1 MSHFSFEIEKCDP
14 TSKARVGKIT
24 TAHSTF
30 ETPVFMPIGTRGTVK
45 TLTHPMLES
54 IGAKII
60 LGNTYHLLLR
70 PGARIIEG
78 AGGLHAFI
86 KWPHSLLTDSGGF
99 QVFSLSAL
107 RTLTEE
113 GVHFRSHIDGSKWF
127 IGPQESITM
136 QRIMGSDI
144 VMAFDECPP
153 YGAEYGEVLQ
163 AVERTTRWAHA
174 SRAVALQPHQNFFA
188 IVQGGVFADL
198 REQSARALRELEC
211 EGYAIG
217 GLSVGE
223 PREMMNA
230 AIEAVEPFLPPDK
243 PRYLMGVGTPRNL
256 VESVLRGVDM
266 FDCVLPTRNARNGMA
281 FTWEGKI
288 NISAARYAEDY
299 RPLDPQI
306 DCYASQM
313 PRAYI
318 RHLLHVG
325 EMSGQ
330 TLVSWHNLAFYLDF
344 MRQMR
349 QAIREGTLDLF
360 YARVC
365 ALYPQ

>member
-1 MSHFSFEIEKCDP
+1 MSQFSFSIEKKDKG
-14 TSKARVGKIT
+14 SKARLGQIT

-30 ETPVFMPIGTRGTVK
+30 ETPVFMPVGTRGSVK

-70 PGARIIEG
+70 PGSEIIDG

-86 KWPHSLLTDSGGF
+86 RWPHSLLTDSGGF
-99 QVFSLSAL
+99 QVFSLSSL

-127 IGPQESITM
+127 IGPKESIGM
-136 QRIMGSDI
+136 QRILGSDI

-153 YGAEYGEVLQ
+153 FGAEYSAVEH

-174 SRAVALQPHQNFFA
+174 SRAVELKSHQNFFA
-188 IVQGGVFADL
+188 IVQGGVFPDL
-198 REQSARALRELEC
+198 REKSALALRELEC

-223 PREMMNA
+223 PRLLMNSTL
-230 AIEAVEPFLPPDK
+230 EALEPFLPADK

-256 VESVLRGVDM
+256 IEGVMRGVDM

-281 FTWEGKI
+281 FTWQGKI
-288 NISAARYAEDY
+288 NISAARYAKDY
-299 RPLDPQI
+299 GPLDPELS
-306 DCYASQM
+306 CYASQM

-330 TLVSWHNLAFYLDF
+330 TLVSWHNLAFYLDL
-344 MRQMR
+344 MQHIRN
-349 QAIREGTLDLF
+349 AIHQGTLDLL
-360 YARVC
+360 YARIC
-365 ALYPQ
+365 ALYPD

>member
-1 MSHFSFEIEKCDP
+1 MSHFSFEIEKYDRS
-14 TSKARVGKIT
+14 SKARVGKVT

-45 TLTHPMLES
+45 TLIHPMLES
-54 IGAKII
+54 IDAKII

-70 PGARIIEG
+70 PGARVIEG

-86 KWPHSLLTDSGGF
+86 QWPHSLLTDSGGF
-99 QVFSLSAL
+99 QVFSLSSL

-127 IGPQESITM
+127 IGPQESLTM

-153 YGAEYGEVLQ
+153 YGAEYSAVLR
-163 AVERTTRWAHA
+163 AVERTTRWARA
-174 SRAVALQPHQNFFA
+174 SREVPLQAHQNFFA

-198 REQSARALRELEC
+198 RAQSARALRELEC
-211 EGYAIG
+211 QGYAIG

-223 PREMMNA
+223 PPEMMHA
-230 AIEAVEPFLPPDK
+230 VIESVEPLLPADK

-256 VESVLRGVDM
+256 VEAVLRGVDM

-281 FTWEGKI
+281 FTWEGKV

-299 RPLDPQI
+299 RPLDQQLA
-306 DCYASQM
+306 CYASQM
-313 PRAYI
+313 PRAYL

-325 EMSGQ
+325 ETTGQ

-344 MRQMR
+344 MRQLR
-349 QAIREGTLDLF
+349 KSIREETLDLF
-360 YARVC
+360 YARIC
-365 ALYPQ
+365 ALYPH